1 MKPFRGY
8 THSGSMASVFAT
20 ICHCSPQQR
29 AIPKWLRHSLDY
41 PWKFQITT
49 GFVESVLT
57 YQYQISLVRLPGS
70 LRRRQTRLWDL
81 MSTPFR
87 RRTPLFR
94 PSSAHHFWNSQ
105 TVVLPTLHLLLLWW
119 LCVFCILPA
128 LLDHSMVNPKLALR
142 PQIASDCSLLRL
154 LKH

>member
-70 LRRRQTRLWDL
+70 LRHRQTRLWGPHVHFLPEED
-81 MSTPFR
+81 STLQTQQCSSLLELTDRCPSH
-87 RRTPLFR
+87 T
-94 PSSAHHFWNSQ
+94 PSSAP
-105 TVVLPTLHLLLLWW
+105 VVAL
-119 LCVFCILPA
+119 CIL
-128 LLDHSMVNPKLALR
+128 HSSCPTRSFHGQPKVGSE
-142 PQIASDCSLLRL
+142 ASDSQLLFFT
-154 LKH
+154 